1 MGRRALIPIGANKN
15 LCGNKLREMTAY
27 EFHCMQGHMGY
38 FKGCIICELVPRSL
52 RRVKVDTVLHKEH
65 RIGYSMTMDAM
76 VLSHRSYGGEKYAY
90 VESTGIGTRLVVH
103 L

>member
-52 RRVKVDTVLHKEH
+52 RRVKVDTVLHGDHPPIYNIWETVQKDFFTIDYE
-65 RIGYSMTMDAM
+65 GVMN
-76 VLSHRSYGGEKYAY
+76 
-90 VESTGIGTRLVVH
+90 
-103 L
+103 